1 MKQIPR
7 IFLTC
12 LTLLPLC
19 IVTACSEP
27 EAHVARINLINDL
40 GSPAVLDLCKDDVH
54 CDAISDLWT
63 PTTINAKDSHTFVVS
78 NEQTTVFKVS
88 SEINGKTDVR
98 CLRVRI
104 DKSLKTAHNNLHL
117 SSATSC

>member
-7 IFLTC
+7 IFMAC

-19 IVTACSEP
+19 MVAACSEP
-27 EAHVARINLINDL
+27 EAHIAKINLINDL

-63 PTTINAKDSHTFVVS
+63 PTRINEKDSHTFVVS
-78 NEQTTVFKVS
+78 NEETTVFKVS

-104 DKSLKTAHNNLHL
+104 DKSLKTAHNNLRL